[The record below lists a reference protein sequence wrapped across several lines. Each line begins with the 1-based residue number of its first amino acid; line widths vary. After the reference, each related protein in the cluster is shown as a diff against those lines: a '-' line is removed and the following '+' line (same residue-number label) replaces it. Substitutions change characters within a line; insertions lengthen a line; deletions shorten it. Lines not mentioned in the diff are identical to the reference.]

1 MCRTHE
7 AIVKN
12 EPKKDYQV
20 TPVRLPPDVKRRVRI
35 LAAEKGT
42 SMSDMAEELLALGL
56 AAYEES
62 TNGKS
67 RKTA

>member
-1 MCRTHE
+1 
-7 AIVKN
+7 
-12 EPKKDYQV
+12 
-20 TPVRLPPDVKRRVRI
+20 
-35 LAAEKGT
+35 
-42 SMSDMAEELLALGL
+42 MSDMAEELLALGL